1 VKLAICVLAILSPVM
16 GWAQLAGDWAGVAV
30 DSQGAHRIALHIS
43 GPYTAMKATAN
54 IPDQKVFNA
63 PVESITF
70 LESTLEF
77 GIPASDARYSGV
89 LNDNGSIAGT
99 FTQHGTGMPLVLA
112 RVAPEPRTLPEP
124 AGPGGVVENG
134 RYHDTATGIEFDLPS
149 GWFLLRND
157 PDPAN
162 PAGVRVFSDPS
173 QKAIVFT
180 ANMFNRGIVAEN
192 IPNAL
197 AQAIP
202 RQIAMRDGQTGNG
215 PLHEAPNYKIR
226 EGSVDHTEIGG
237 RQAIRAIGEFE
248 RNGKSFAELLAW
260 VYTEH
265 TRSYFMVRGA
275 AEDLPLLQASF
286 DRMMQ
291 SAKIP

>member
-1 VKLAICVLAILSPVM
+1 M

-112 RVAPEPRTLPEP
+112 RVAPE
-124 AGPGGVVENG
+124 GPGGVVENG

>member
-1 VKLAICVLAILSPVM
+1 MKLTACVLAILSPVL
-16 GWAQLAGDWAGVAV
+16 GWAQLAGDWAGVTT
-30 DSQGAHRIALHIS
+30 DSQGAHRIVLHIS
-43 GPYTAMKATAN
+43 GPFTAMRGSVN
-54 IPDQKVFNA
+54 ILDQKVFNA

-70 LESTLEF
+70 LESTLDF
-77 GIPASDARYSGV
+77 NLPANDVRYSGI
-89 LNDNGSIAGT
+89 LNDNGAIVGT
-99 FTQHGTGMPLVLA
+99 FTQHGRGMPLILA
-112 RVAPEPRTLPEP
+112 RVAPAPGALPAP
-124 AGPGGVVENG
+124 AEPGGVVENG

-149 GWFLLRND
+149 GWFLLRTD
-157 PDPAN
+157 ADPAN

-180 ANMFNRGIVAEN
+180 ANMFNRGVVAEN

-260 VYTEH
+260 VYSEH
-265 TRSYFMVRGA
+265 TRTYFMVRGA
-275 AEDLPLLQASF
+275 AENLPLLQASF
-286 DRMMQ
+286 DQVLQ